1 MTANEI
7 REKFYMAMLRN
18 PLEISDLVMSVSL
31 FAIFEKLLEVLKLKS
46 HRICPFF
53 FLPELFQLY
62 VVRHVYHYKLL
73 NL

>member
-31 FAIFEKLLEVLKLKS
+31 FAIFEKLLEVLKLES

-53 FLPELFQLY
+53 FYQNYFNYMWLDMSIIVNY
-62 VVRHVYHYKLL
+62 
-73 NL
+73 